1 MDVFVTTDKARL
13 DVEKI
18 HDYISNHSYWG
29 RGRSLEEVQTTIAN
43 SLCFGMYLPGDLQV
57 GFGRVVTDYTIF
69 AYLMDIFIFNEYQKK
84 GYGKAL
90 VNKIM
95 DHELLR
101 KVRTIALKTRDAHG
115 LYEAFGFEK
124 IGNSPLWMTKDK
136 VVLL

>member
-90 VNKIM
+90 VNKIL

-124 IGNSPLWMTKDK
+124 IGNSPMWMTKDK